1 MTIGG
6 PQPRSNGE
14 MTATA
19 SRVLVI
25 FPGALGDLICLG
37 PGLVELAR
45 RHRDL
50 ELMARGELAQFACGR
65 MGPRRAH
72 SIDRRENAQLFTG
85 SAPAPEA
92 VEFFGAFQ
100 QIHSFFG
107 ADHADFRAALSRAC
121 SGPVHFHRFRPHRRG
136 HVAAAYL
143 RELGFKG
150 SPFGYR
156 LRLRPEDVADGRAEL
171 ERLGIKRP
179 VLLFPGSGSP
189 KKNWPLER
197 FIALARSLA
206 PSPVLMV
213 LGPAE
218 CHFRAALADFPCLIE
233 PTLGCLAGLAQ
244 QALGFVGNDSGVSH
258 LAAAAGAPGVV
269 IFGPTSPARWRP
281 LGEVGIVRTKRLD
294 VSWEEVAR
302 ALHRHLNGCGK
313 RSATLIDLS
322 PPTFEKAGSELSE
335 ASR

>member
-1 MTIGG
+1 MTTT
-6 PQPRSNGE
+6 E
-14 MTATA
+14 
-19 SRVLVI
+19 SRALVI

-37 PGLVELAR
+37 PGLSELAR
-45 RHRDL
+45 RHREL

-65 MGPRRAH
+65 MGPHRAL
-72 SIDRRENAQLFTG
+72 SIDRREVAQLFT
-85 SAPAPEA
+85 SQPPQEA

-100 QIHSFFG
+100 QIHCFFG
-107 ADHADFRAALSRAC
+107 FDQADFRQALSRAC
-121 SGPVHFHRFRPHRRG
+121 PGQVHFHPFRPRRRG

-143 RELGFKG
+143 RELGFKK

-156 LRLRPEDVADGRAEL
+156 LALHPQDIADAQGEL

-179 VLLFPGSGSP
+179 VLIFPGSGSP
-189 KKNWPLER
+189 SKNWPLQN
-197 FIALARSLA
+197 FTALARDLA
-206 PSPVLMV
+206 PTPVLIV

-218 CHFRAALADFPCLIE
+218 RHLRAAVTDFPCLIE

-244 QALGFVGNDSGVSH
+244 QALGFVANDSGVSH

-281 LGEVGIVRTKRLD
+281 LGEVAIVRTRWLD
-294 VSWEEVAR
+294 VSWQEVAQVLR
-302 ALHRHLNGCGK
+302 CHLDRCGK
-313 RSATLIDLS
+313 RYASLIDWA
-322 PPTFEKAGSELSE
+322 PQAGEEAGSDLSE